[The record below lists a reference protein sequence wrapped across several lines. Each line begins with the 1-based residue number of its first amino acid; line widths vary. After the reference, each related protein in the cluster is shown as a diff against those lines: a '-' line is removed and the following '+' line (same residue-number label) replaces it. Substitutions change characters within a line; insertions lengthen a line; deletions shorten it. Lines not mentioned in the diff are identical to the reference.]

1 MYKSKLF
8 QILRAFDD
16 NEWQDFRNFLV
27 YKNHRNSKTLHLYD
41 YIKKNSHDLSSK
53 KFQID
58 EARTS
63 IKLGLMSKKSLQN
76 IMSKLTII
84 IEEYLV
90 IQSVLND
97 PLETDFRIFQN
108 YNDRNLYGLA
118 DKKAN
123 SLKEK
128 WNNSNE
134 LDLKRINTLLRV
146 QHSLFFSENP
156 KKKDKGNLVLET
168 LFTSFNDFCHIYNEL
183 YSYAIE
189 KHISIKLSEAN
200 AFQNTAL
207 SDSVLT
213 KEISKILSNINLL
226 NQKSDSNSFQYLYK
240 KLNSNTEMSSE
251 LRSLIFGVCETYLVN
266 LIAKGETKNH
276 ADNTLN
282 LYRLGL
288 NTGLILFNNSLS
300 SIKFQN
306 ILSIACLLKE
316 FEWANDYVNTY
327 IDLIPKKEREE
338 NLVLAQVQIYFAK
351 WQYEDALNLLNTSES
366 NNFLVK
372 VQSRCYALVIYFII
386 FDNIDFFESQRNSFT
401 QFFYYNKKR
410 ISQRNL
416 DGSLNLAKIFKSA
429 ISYNKDFDLK
439 SEIDKYDN
447 IIFKNRLESIFE
459 QRKIYK
465 EQNGIDL

>member
-1 MYKSKLF
+1 MHSSKLHQLLSTLKDKEWLELRDFIHYKKATPQLTTLYSYIF
-8 QILRAFDD
+8 QR
-16 NEWQDFRNFLV
+16 R
-27 YKNHRNSKTLHLYD
+27 KNLDSKVMTID
-41 YIKKNSHDLSSK
+41 YIINRKFTGLSRKN
-53 KFQID
+53 FQN
-58 EARTS
+58 
-63 IKLGLMSKKSLQN
+63 M
-76 IMSKLTII
+76 MSKLTII

-90 IQSVLND
+90 IQNVLND
-97 PLETDFRIFQN
+97 QLETEYRIFQN

-118 DKKAN
+118 NNKARL
-123 SLKEK
+123 LKRK
-128 WNNSNE
+128 WNNSKE
-134 LDLKRINTLLRV
+134 LDLKKVDSLLRL
-146 QHSLFFSENP
+146 QHSQYFSENP
-156 KKKDKGNLVLET
+156 IKYDKGSHVLED
-168 LFTSFNDFCHIYNEL
+168 LYKSFNDFNFIHKQFYE
-183 YSYAIE
+183 YAID
-189 KHISIKLSEAN
+189 KAISIRQNTPGDFNNAQLSEEY
-200 AFQNTAL
+200 
-207 SDSVLT
+207 LT

-351 WQYEDALNLLNTSES
+351 WQYEDALNLLNTSDS

-416 DGSLNLAKIFKSA
+416 NGSLNLAKIFKSA
-429 ISYNKDFDLK
+429 ISYNKEFDLK
-439 SEIDKYDN
+439 SEIQKYDN

-459 QRKIYK
+459 QREIYK